1 MAREMKGQFFLI
13 SGTILVLVL
22 FLIKSSLNLSRIIE
36 DRRNLEVSVERKEFL
51 NVKNS
56 LIKTVEYSY
65 NKNESE
71 KIENYLKYV
80 RERLKSRAIELN
92 GIAVESTYKNATAS
106 VDSDLN
112 VTVYNFLGE
121 TITNLILD
129 FNGSVEQH
137 YNVEDGK
144 SVKSGFTFNTNSDF
158 NYTLNVNYTTS
169 KESKQYRIVIPVELG
184 KSKFIGFFDLRMKS
198 FRVENRDEFS
208 KIVETF

>member
-1 MAREMKGQFFLI
+1 MKGQFFLI